1 MGRDLGLCLVV
12 DTMNRHLKLSPH
24 RMKGQSGV
32 WWYEDPGGI
41 EIRVEN
47 TAINPNTGQATVR
60 ISWKSIRSALN
71 RKDRK

>member
-1 MGRDLGLCLVV
+1 
-12 DTMNRHLKLSPH
+12 
-24 RMKGQSGV
+24 MKGQPGI

-60 ISWKSIRSALN
+60 INWKSIRSALN